1 MNVIE
6 AETELFDLFGET
18 GTCCICFED
27 LQDGERVRAIRKC
40 QHLFH
45 TACIDPWLLRKAE
58 CPMCRTRLGPQ
69 QPLRQIDISGA
80 AAASNTLRTLLN
92 ATNGNSNN
100 SISALNYLLNT
111 IETLLNGRSSG
122 QQAVAASGTAVATNA
137 VVETAAA
144 EPAPLQRYV
153 VGFCLA
159 DGILRRFPTADM
171 FRAARGSL
179 QNATSSYE
187 CQGVRGMPLDFS
199 NRTSLE
205 RNTRSYRAEIIRR
218 LNVGPRVHIYN
229 QAAVAAVYDHMRGNA
244 ALSSIWSAT

>member
-18 GTCCICFED
+18 GTCAICYED

-45 TACIDPWLLRKAE
+45 TTCIDPWLLRKAE
-58 CPMCRTRLGPQ
+58 CPMCRTQLGAR
-69 QPLRQIDISGA
+69 PLRQIDISGA
-80 AAASNTLRTLLN
+80 AAASNTLRTILN
-92 ATNGNSNN
+92 ASNGYPAN
-100 SISALNYLLNT
+100 SITALSDLLNT
-111 IETLLNGRSSG
+111 IETLIQTRSTG
-122 QQAVAASGTAVATNA
+122 QNTATSASATTVN
-137 VVETAAA
+137 TLA
-144 EPAPLQRYV
+144 EPASLQRYV

-171 FRAARGSL
+171 FRAVRGSL
-179 QNATSSYE
+179 HTTVDSYE

-199 NRTSLE
+199 NRTSLQD
-205 RNTRSYRAEIIRR
+205 NTRSYRAEILRR

-229 QAAVAAVYDHMRGNA
+229 QASVAAVYDHMRGSA
-244 ALSSIWSAT
+244 VLSSIWSAT